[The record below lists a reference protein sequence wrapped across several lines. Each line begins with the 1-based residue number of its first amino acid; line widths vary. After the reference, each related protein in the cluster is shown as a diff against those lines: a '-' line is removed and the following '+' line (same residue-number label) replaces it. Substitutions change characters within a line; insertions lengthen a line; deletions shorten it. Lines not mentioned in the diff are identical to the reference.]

1 MNIRIS
7 ETLQANSKK
16 GGKVIIIP
24 PRPYLLGDARVS
36 LTAARQYYIKTIPP
50 GAGWSF
56 KFLLVNYLR
65 TTSAGGTVQD
75 TPDLSYRLFDAN
87 GRAFHVAPV
96 PLPMVTSPAG
106 GVGLDATGLINV
118 HYPGGSSIK
127 LEIEG
132 HLVGTGPDL
141 VSVTLYGIRGW
152 ERMGGR

>member
-1 MNIRIS
+1 
-7 ETLQANSKK
+7 
-16 GGKVIIIP
+16 VILLA
-24 PRPYLLGDARVS
+24 PRPYLLGDALYP

-65 TTSAGGTVQD
+65 TTSVGGTVQN
-75 TPDLSYRLFDAN
+75 TPDLSYRLFDAD

-96 PLPMVTSPAG
+96 SLPMVTSPAG
-106 GVGLDATGLINV
+106 APGLNATNLINI
-118 HYPGGSSIK
+118 HYPGGSTVK

-132 HLVGTGPDL
+132 SLVGTGPDRI
-141 VSVTLYGIRGW
+141 SISLYGIRGW